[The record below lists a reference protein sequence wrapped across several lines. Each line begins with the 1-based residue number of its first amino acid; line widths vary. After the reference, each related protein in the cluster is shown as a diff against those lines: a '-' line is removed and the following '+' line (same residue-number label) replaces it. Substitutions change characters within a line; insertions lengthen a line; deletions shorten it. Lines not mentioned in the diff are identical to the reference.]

1 MLESAS
7 LFYQPC
13 DCFFIYFHAEMKQ
26 SLDKL
31 RNFNY
36 AAVFSIDAV
45 VEIFIHYWHQYYLI
59 LCLLCFI
66 LIPYFTY

>member
-13 DCFFIYFHAEMKQ
+13 DCFFIYFHTKMKQ

-31 RNFNY
+31 KKF
-36 AAVFSIDAV
+36 
-45 VEIFIHYWHQYYLI
+45 
-59 LCLLCFI
+59 
-66 LIPYFTY
+66 